1 VHVAGKNYR
10 QFGDSSELRQLTRDM
25 IRWDC
30 RPFATMQPPPLGYFV
45 KFTVECVAVLPML
58 QYESYSYDFT
68 ADLTA
73 IGDKSVHDISVLWSL
88 MQY

>member
-1 VHVAGKNYR
+1 
-10 QFGDSSELRQLTRDM
+10 
-25 IRWDC
+25 
-30 RPFATMQPPPLGYFV
+30 MQPPPLGYFV